1 MLGLEAWGRVL
12 NRWLAVV
19 TAVGVGLG
27 GAAVSLAAETANF
40 EGRELSPGFSAEDGS
55 VNGYTGGSYSLAAV
69 ENRDRDNNPCLGY
82 GDSRPD
88 HIVVLK
94 ADFAALTFQLDSGG
108 KDTTLMLKGPGGVI
122 CGDDIDTVNLDDRV
136 SGKDFKAGTYSVWV
150 GTIKPGDRQNY
161 RLTITE
167 AEP

>member
-1 MLGLEAWGRVL
+1 MLEIKAWGRVL

-27 GAAVSLAAETANF
+27 GAVSPLAAEMVSF
-40 EGRELSPGFSAEDGS
+40 EGRELGPDFSAEDGS
-55 VNGYTGGSYSLAAV
+55 VSGHTGGSYSLAAV

-108 KDTTLMLKGPGGVI
+108 KDTTLMLKGPVGVI
-122 CGDDIDTVNLDDRV
+122 CGDDTDTVNLDDRV
-136 SGKDFKAGTYSVWV
+136 SAKGFKAGIYRVWV
-150 GTIKPGDRQNY
+150 GTIEPGDRQNY